1 MIESVI
7 RQIKCKPA
15 RHPAIFAVAAAACA
29 LLAAKSAS
37 FADDGPVLRSGLW
50 KFERTIET
58 NGEPTNRLQTS
69 GLPIDH
75 DTTRCVDP
83 TQALKLELAPLQFG
97 VCSVKDL
104 RKTDHGYVFEKICSG
119 ATPIKTELNVES
131 DSAYTEVNEG
141 TIGKISTKETLV
153 ARRVG
158 DCHPPG

>member
-1 MIESVI
+1 MADSFLRQTKSSSVLYP
-7 RQIKCKPA
+7 K
-15 RHPAIFAVAAAACA
+15 IFAVAAAVCA

-37 FADDGPVLRSGLW
+37 FADDGPVLRGGLW

-58 NGEPTNRLQTS
+58 NGESTNRLQTS
-69 GLPIDH
+69 GLPIDR

-83 TQALKLELAPLQFG
+83 TAALKLELAPLQFG

-104 RKTDHGYVFEKICSG
+104 RKTDGGYVFEKICSG
-119 ATPIKTELNVES
+119 GTPIKTELNVES

-153 ARRVG
+153 AHRVG

>member
-1 MIESVI
+1 
-7 RQIKCKPA
+7 
-15 RHPAIFAVAAAACA
+15 
-29 LLAAKSAS
+29 
-37 FADDGPVLRSGLW
+37 LW
-50 KFERTIET
+50 NFERTIET

-69 GLPIDH
+69 GLPIDR

-83 TQALKLELAPLQFG
+83 THALKLELARPQFG

-158 DCHPPG
+158 DCHP

>member
-1 MIESVI
+1 MTGSILH
-7 RQIKCKPA
+7 QIKRTPA
-15 RHPAIFAVAAAACA
+15 RHPVILAIAVVAFA
-29 LLAAKSAS
+29 LLAAKSES
-37 FADDGPVLRSGLW
+37 FADDGPVLRGGLW
-50 KFERTIET
+50 KFERTLET

-69 GLPIDH
+69 GLPIDR

-83 TQALKLELAPLQFG
+83 TPALKLELAPLQFG

-104 RKTDHGYVFEKICSG
+104 RKTDGGYVFEKICSG
-119 ATPIKTELNVES
+119 GTPIKTELTVES

-153 ARRVG
+153 AHRVG

>member
-1 MIESVI
+1 MTGSVLH
-7 RQIKCKPA
+7 QIKRISA
-15 RHPAIFAVAAAACA
+15 RHPVIFAVAAAACA
-29 LLAAKSAS
+29 LLAAKSES
-37 FADDGPVLRSGLW
+37 FADDGPVLRGGLW

-69 GLPIDH
+69 GLPIDR
-75 DTTRCVDP
+75 DATRCVDP

-141 TIGKISTKETLV
+141 TIGKMSTKETLV
-153 ARRVG
+153 AHRVG
-158 DCHPPG
+158 DCHHPG